1 MEMVGTRGIN
11 LLNINS
17 WKTVRVLY
25 VEYNL
30 FTDAWNVKIYLFK
43 MEKIEN
49 VKWLKECA
57 VTYFMLI
64 VLKNGLKLNQ
74 MEQIK
79 DYVDNALKYGIF
91 QIKSF

>member
-1 MEMVGTRGIN
+1 MEMVGIRGIRF
-11 LLNINS
+11 IKYQS
-17 WKTVRVLY
+17 SKTVRVLY

-30 FTDAWNVKIYLFK
+30 FTDAWNVKTYLFK

-49 VKWLKECA
+49 VKWLKGCA
-57 VTYFMLI
+57 VTYFMPI

-79 DYVDNALKYGIF
+79 DYVDNAPKYGIF
-91 QIKSF
+91 RIKSF